1 MTSLQR
7 QRKRIVAIF
16 LTQADKNN
24 PLPIDYQLDD
34 FCREILSLP
43 KRPDK
48 ALPYVGWLTPEAEVK
63 ETSMKTSTTGINLI
77 KRWEGFRNKAY
88 LCPANVWTIGYG
100 HTATCEPGQVIST
113 ARGEELLKDDVSE
126 YEAAVNYLVKAPLT
140 QNQFDALVSFTY
152 NVGITAFG
160 RSTLLKYLNQK
171 QYELAANEFK
181 RWVHGGG
188 RRLAGLVRRRKAERN
203 LFVS

>member
-1 MTSLQR
+1 MTLLER

-16 LTQADKNN
+16 LEKADKDK
-24 PLPIDYQLDD
+24 PMQIDYQLDD
-34 FCREILSLP
+34 FCRKILNLP
-43 KRPDK
+43 KRPNK
-48 ALPYVGWLTPEAEVK
+48 ALPYAGWLTPEAEYK
-63 ETSMKTSTTGINLI
+63 ESRMKTSITGINLI

-100 HTATCEPGQVIST
+100 HTATCKPGQVIST
-113 ARGEELLKDDVSE
+113 ARGEQLLRDDLSSFE
-126 YEAAVNYLVKAPLT
+126 QALYDLVKVPLT

-152 NVGITAFG
+152 NVGVGAFG
-160 RSTLLKYLNQK
+160 KSTLLKLLNQK
-171 QYELAANEFK
+171 QYELAACEFK

-188 RRLAGLVRRRKAERN
+188 KKLTGLVRRRKAERN